1 MTKNIKHV
9 RLNAVIAVAALLAAT
24 SASAYTVTEGGTSAG
39 ADGVK
44 SSHAGAIT
52 TDFNLS
58 LVNPI
63 GYLGGG
69 VVFGDSS
76 GSWASPPADTTNY
89 FSVGPSTGGTTATIS
104 LGFDSDYF
112 GYYGGSP
119 DLYNS
124 IELWNSGSM
133 VGSFTGAELAAAI
146 PHPADG
152 NQSVG
157 AYVNISAS
165 NASEY
170 FDTIKILS
178 TSNAFE
184 TDNHAVTQVPEPES
198 YAMFMAGLGLMGF
211 IARRRKN
218 SQA

>member
-1 MTKNIKHV
+1 MTRNIKHV
-9 RLNAVIAVAALLAAT
+9 RLSGAIAVVALLAAT
-24 SASAYTVTEGGTSAG
+24 SASAYTVTAGGTAAG
-39 ADGVK
+39 IDGVK
-44 SSHAGAIT
+44 SSHAGAIM
-52 TDFNLS
+52 TDFNS
-58 LVNPI
+58 NFANPI
-63 GYLGGG
+63 GYVGGG
-69 VVFGDSS
+69 VELGNSS
-76 GSWASPPADTTNY
+76 GNWASPPADTTNY
-89 FSVGPSTGGTTATIS
+89 FSVGPSTSAIATIS
-104 LGFDSDYF
+104 LGFDSNYF

-124 IELWNSGSM
+124 IELWHSGLL
-133 VGSFTGAELAAAI
+133 VGSFSGATLAAAI

-218 SQA
+218 GQA

>member
-1 MTKNIKHV
+1 MTRNIKHV

-24 SASAYTVTEGGTSAG
+24 SASAYTVTEGGTAAG

-44 SSHAGAIT
+44 TSHAGAIT
-52 TDFNLS
+52 TDFNSS

-76 GSWASPPADTTNY
+76 GLWATPPADITNY
-89 FSVGPSTGGTTATIS
+89 FSVGPSTNAIATIS

-119 DLYNS
+119 DIYNS
-124 IELWNSGSM
+124 IELWNSGSL
-133 VGSFTGAELAAAI
+133 VRSFTGAELAAAI

-218 SQA
+218 GQS